1 MIITRVDVEVAEGGE
16 EIMLLGLGLIEV
28 LLLERL
34 IVKPLLDVCLF
45 YV

>member
-1 MIITRVDVEVAEGGE
+1 VIITRVDVKVAEGGE

-34 IVKPLLDVCLF
+34 IVEPPLDVCLF